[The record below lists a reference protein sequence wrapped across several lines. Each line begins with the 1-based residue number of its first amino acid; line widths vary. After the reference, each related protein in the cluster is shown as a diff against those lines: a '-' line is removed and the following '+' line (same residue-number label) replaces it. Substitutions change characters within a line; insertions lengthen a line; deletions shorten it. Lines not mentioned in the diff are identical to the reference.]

1 MKPSKKIEDSWLVA
15 QYCNGH
21 KNAMAVLVKRW
32 HKKFCKQA
40 YSYSNDFDIAK
51 DIAQD
56 TWITI
61 LKKIHTIENPDKFGS
76 WGLSIVTKKSIDW
89 YRKSKRV
96 QEKKQE
102 IRSKESDFT
111 TEEKDVTES
120 QWVKEKLKIAI
131 ASLPEEQQ
139 KVLKLFYIES
149 YGLLEISEILH
160 ISNGT
165 VKSRLYYAREKL
177 KTILKDKKL

>member
-1 MKPSKKIEDSWLVA
+1 MKSSKKIEDAWFVT
-15 QYCNGH
+15 QYCEGH

-32 HKKFCKQA
+32 HKKFCIQA
-40 YSYSNDFDIAK
+40 YRYSNDHDIAK

-56 TWITI
+56 AWITI
-61 LKKIHTIENPDKFGS
+61 LKNIEALENPNKFGS

-102 IRSKESDFT
+102 IKSKAGIPGENKERLSNQ
-111 TEEKDVTES
+111 V
-120 QWVKEKLKIAI
+120 VKEKLKLAI
-131 ASLPEEQQ
+131 GSLSKEQQ
-139 KVLKLFYIES
+139 SVLKLFYIES
-149 YGLLEISEILH
+149 YNLIEISEMLH
-160 ISNGT
+160 ISKGT

-177 KTILKDKKL
+177 KTILKD

>member
-32 HKKFCKQA
+32 HIRFCKRA
-40 YSYSNDFDIAK
+40 YTYTYDFDIAK

-56 TWITI
+56 AWITI
-61 LKKIHTIENPDKFGS
+61 LKNINTIENPDKFGP

-89 YRKSKRV
+89 YRKSKRI

-102 IRSKESDFT
+102 ISSKERGFILEDKSASET
-111 TEEKDVTES
+111 PLI
-120 QWVKEKLKIAI
+120 KEKLKHAI
-131 ASLPEEQQ
+131 ASLSEEQQ

-149 YGLLEISEILH
+149 YGLIEISEMLH
-160 ISNGT
+160 ISKGT

-177 KTILKDKKL
+177 KTILKD